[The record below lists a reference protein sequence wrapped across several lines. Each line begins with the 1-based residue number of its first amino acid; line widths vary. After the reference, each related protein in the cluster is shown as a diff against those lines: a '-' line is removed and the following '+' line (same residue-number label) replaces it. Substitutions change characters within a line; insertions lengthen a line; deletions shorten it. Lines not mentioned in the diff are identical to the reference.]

1 MDAISWQPCL
11 GAPTQLSDSSPQL
24 QDSKCTANNYYTV
37 RKYFRQPMF
46 NVSLIEMPEQYVMC
60 NQHH

>member
-1 MDAISWQPCL
+1 MATVLGRPDTAIRQL
-11 GAPTQLSDSSPQL
+11 PTAAGFQR
-24 QDSKCTANNYYTV
+24 TANNYYTV